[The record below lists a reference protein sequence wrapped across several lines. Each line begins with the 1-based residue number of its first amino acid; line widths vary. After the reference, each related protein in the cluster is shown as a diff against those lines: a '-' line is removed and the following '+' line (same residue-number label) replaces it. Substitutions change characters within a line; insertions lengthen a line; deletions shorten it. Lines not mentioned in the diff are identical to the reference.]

1 MHGFRRSTLII
12 QNKSFRAWMKI
23 ENVTQ
28 GSRTWCS
35 YFFFLCEYTVLW
47 KDKTILKWTI
57 LVTHLVRLPSFK
69 TQFLSGWNKNAHPLR
84 SHLPLP
90 VSTQPL
96 RSLSTLSVPTD
107 SVVQNIPYTWVRRTD
122 NLHRWLLS
130 LRIVFGRFI
139 PHPQRLSVPRCFV
152 WLSNVPLHTH
162 STWHSSVNRHVGCTT
177 HHLIG
182 KCYKERFAQLLL
194 VYSHVNHLSMQN
206 SVHWIRSERCTI
218 ITSPTQTLLSFRN
231 NSHPLATQ
239 APLNDLNSPH
249 SWSCWIPHM
258 RII

>member
-12 QNKSFRAWMKI
+12 QNKPFRAWMKI

-57 LVTHLVRLPSFK
+57 LVTHLVHLPSSK

-90 VSTQPL
+90 GSTQPL

-107 SVVQNIPYTWVRRTD
+107 STVQNTPYTWVRRAD

-139 PHPQRLSVPRCFV
+139 LHPQRLSVPRCFV

-182 KCYKERFAQLLL
+182 TVLQGTFCSAFIGLFPCQSSLRAELFVEYVQNAVRSSLPRHKL
-194 VYSHVNHLSMQN
+194 YS
-206 SVHWIRSERCTI
+206 R
-218 ITSPTQTLLSFRN
+218 
-231 NSHPLATQ
+231 
-239 APLNDLNSPH
+239 
-249 SWSCWIPHM
+249 
-258 RII
+258 